1 MISKKN
7 KALVAG
13 ILSAAMTASAMVPAF
28 ASAAN
33 EYATENGANESYA
46 KMFASLYDDVI
57 TNGQKNGYLAP
68 ANNGGDS
75 FGIPYHCVE
84 TLCVEAPDY
93 GHETTSEAMSYIAWI
108 TAMHDVLADKGIIEG
123 STGDLQKG
131 WKTLEAMIPGWS
143 VNAYGANSVDY
154 QSIWKQD
161 RLKADT
167 ATEEKDPS
175 LYPSKQ
181 NGVDAYNPLYNDMK
195 SAYGDDKGYY
205 LMHWLA
211 DVDDWYGFGGG
222 NGKFT
227 FINTFQRGEEES
239 CFETVPQPCLEELK
253 YGMTG
258 GDTHSGIKAIFNGVN
273 QVPEQYAFTN
283 APDAE
288 DRAIQ
293 AIYFANNYGLNTGDL
308 SALAGK
314 MGDQCRNDMFDKY
327 YKAIGC
333 QNIDSQSAGLES
345 QHFLMSWYTSWGG
358 ALETFYGG
366 KYDWAW
372 QIGCSHSHQF
382 YQNPLAAYALAY
394 DSAISAGMK
403 TGEQAKKDYEKS
415 LQRQIE
421 FYLWLQSADGPFA
434 GGCTNSKNGKYEK
447 YDASEAKFYDMIYVE
462 HPVYADPGSNHW
474 IGNQV
479 WSMQRLAEL
488 YYYVKTNGDA
498 TGGMK
503 FGGLSLEEALETLI
517 SRWVG
522 WFIENTKFDYTTEDG
537 TTMAYAIPS
546 NLDWSGQPASWDANT
561 TYNPDANSGLT
572 CKITGYGQGDI
583 GCVSSL
589 CNTLIYYAAANKVSA
604 DVGNGKTAPTDLAGQ
619 GLLLANKLM
628 TAQWNTARDDIGIA
642 YEDHNGSL
650 KRVFE
655 QEVYIPADYKGTM
668 PDGSP
673 LDGSTK
679 NTFSSIRQKYA
690 DDEMY
695 QACKAVYDATGKTDD
710 YYYKLHRFWHMGDA
724 LITTGTMALLYPE
737 VLPFEDGP
745 TPSILL
751 GDANVD
757 NKVTI
762 SDTVAIL
769 QHLANQGKYGLTD
782 EGKDRGDCV
791 DRGNGITGQDAAG
804 VQLVDAGVI
813 KQADFPITSDQLK

>member
-1 MISKKN
+1 
-7 KALVAG
+7 
-13 ILSAAMTASAMVPAF
+13 
-28 ASAAN
+28 
-33 EYATENGANESYA
+33 
-46 KMFASLYDDVI
+46 
-57 TNGQKNGYLAP
+57 
-68 ANNGGDS
+68 
-75 FGIPYHCVE
+75 
-84 TLCVEAPDY
+84 
-93 GHETTSEAMSYIAWI
+93 
-108 TAMHDVLADKGIIEG
+108 
-123 STGDLQKG
+123 
-131 WKTLEAMIPGWS
+131 
-143 VNAYGANSVDY
+143 
-154 QSIWKQD
+154 
-161 RLKADT
+161 
-167 ATEEKDPS
+167 
-175 LYPSKQ
+175 
-181 NGVDAYNPLYNDMK
+181 
-195 SAYGDDKGYY
+195 
-205 LMHWLA
+205 
-211 DVDDWYGFGGG
+211 
-222 NGKFT
+222 
-227 FINTFQRGEEES
+227 
-239 CFETVPQPCLEELK
+239 
-253 YGMTG
+253 
-258 GDTHSGIKAIFNGVN
+258 
-273 QVPEQYAFTN
+273 
-283 APDAE
+283 
-288 DRAIQ
+288 
-293 AIYFANNYGLNTGDL
+293 
-308 SALAGK
+308 
-314 MGDQCRNDMFDKY
+314 
-327 YKAIGC
+327 
-333 QNIDSQSAGLES
+333 
-345 QHFLMSWYTSWGG
+345 
-358 ALETFYGG
+358 
-366 KYDWAW
+366 
-372 QIGCSHSHQF
+372 
-382 YQNPLAAYALAY
+382 
-394 DSAISAGMK
+394 
-403 TGEQAKKDYEKS
+403 
-415 LQRQIE
+415 
-421 FYLWLQSADGPFA
+421 
-434 GGCTNSKNGKYEK
+434 
-447 YDASEAKFYDMIYVE
+447 
-462 HPVYADPGSNHW
+462 
-474 IGNQV
+474 
-479 WSMQRLAEL
+479 MQRLAEL

-546 NLDWSGQPASWDANT
+546 SLDWSGQPASWDANT

-589 CNTLIYYAAANKVSA
+589 CNTLIYYAAANGITA

-695 QACKAVYDATGKTDD
+695 QACKAVYDATGETDD

-757 NKVTI
+757 DKVTI